1 MNDDAFKVVYNK
13 ALDIISRREHSQ
25 KELIGKLLNK
35 FSEEEIVNSV
45 INNLVEKNL
54 LNDTRYSEAYV
65 VSRKRK
71 GFGPKKIEMELYAKK
86 IDSILIGNAI
96 EAYESW
102 TENAENQL
110 KKKFKGVKPTDYQSK
125 MKQKQFLSM
134 NTQAKNPYGC
144 HYFLKLH
151 N

>member
-1 MNDDAFKVVYNK
+1 MNDDVFKVVYNK

-25 KELIGKLLNK
+25 KELTGKLLNK

-71 GFGPKKIEMELYAKK
+71 GFGPKKIMYELIARGVIENIAYK
-86 IDSILIGNAI
+86 AI
-96 EAYESW
+96 ENEGGWKDA
-102 TENAENQL
+102 AL
-110 KKKFKGVKPTDYQSK
+110 KVFNKKFKKGKAMDFK
-125 MKQKQFLSM
+125 ELNKQKTFLQNRGFSFEEIDSVF
-134 NTQAKNPYGC
+134 T
-144 HYFLKLH
+144 
-151 N
+151 

>member
-25 KELIGKLLNK
+25 KELTGKLLNK

-45 INNLVEKNL
+45 INNLVQKNL

-71 GFGPKKIEMELYAKK
+71 GFGPKKILYELIAR
-86 IDSILIGNAI
+86 GVI
-96 EAYESW
+96 ENIACEVI
-102 TENAENQL
+102 ENEGGWKDAAL
-110 KKKFKGVKPTDYQSK
+110 KAFNKKFKKGKATDFK
-125 MKQKQFLSM
+125 ELNKQKTFLQNRGFSFEEIDSVF
-134 NTQAKNPYGC
+134 T
-144 HYFLKLH
+144 
-151 N
+151 

>member
-25 KELIGKLLNK
+25 KELIGKLLKK

-54 LNDTRYSEAYV
+54 LNDSRYSEAYV

-71 GFGPKKIEMELYAKK
+71 GFGPKKILYELISRGVIENIAYK
-86 IDSILIGNAI
+86 AI
-96 EAYESW
+96 ENEGGWKDA
-102 TENAENQL
+102 AL
-110 KKKFKGVKPTDYQSK
+110 KAFNKKFKKGKAMDFK
-125 MKQKQFLSM
+125 ELNKQKAFLQNRGFSFEEIDSVF
-134 NTQAKNPYGC
+134 T
-144 HYFLKLH
+144 
-151 N
+151 

>member
-25 KELIGKLLNK
+25 KELTGKLLNK

-45 INNLVEKNL
+45 INNLVKKNL

-71 GFGPKKIEMELYAKK
+71 GFGPKKIMYELIARGVIENIAYE
-86 IDSILIGNAI
+86 AI
-96 EAYESW
+96 ENEGGWKDA
-102 TENAENQL
+102 AL
-110 KKKFKGVKPTDYQSK
+110 KAFNKKFKKGKALDFK
-125 MKQKQFLSM
+125 ELNKQKSFLQNRGFSFVEIDSVF
-134 NTQAKNPYGC
+134 T
-144 HYFLKLH
+144 
-151 N
+151 

>member
-25 KELIGKLLNK
+25 KELTGKLLNK

-45 INNLVEKNL
+45 INNLVKKNL

-71 GFGPKKIEMELYAKK
+71 GFGPKKIMYELISRGVIENIAYE
-86 IDSILIGNAI
+86 AI
-96 EAYESW
+96 ENEGGWKDA
-102 TENAENQL
+102 AL
-110 KKKFKGVKPTDYQSK
+110 KAFNKKFKKGKAMDFK
-125 MKQKQFLSM
+125 ELNKQKTFLQNRGFSFEEIDSVF
-134 NTQAKNPYGC
+134 T
-144 HYFLKLH
+144 
-151 N
+151 

>member
-25 KELIGKLLNK
+25 KELTGKLLNK

-71 GFGPKKIEMELYAKK
+71 GFGPKKIMYELIARGVIENIAY
-86 IDSILIGNAI
+86 NAI
-96 EAYESW
+96 ENEGGWNDA
-102 TENAENQL
+102 AL
-110 KKKFKGVKPTDYQSK
+110 KVFNKKFKKGKAMDFK
-125 MKQKQFLSM
+125 ELNKQKTFLQNRGFSFEEIDSVF
-134 NTQAKNPYGC
+134 T
-144 HYFLKLH
+144 
-151 N
+151 

>member
-25 KELIGKLLNK
+25 KELTGKLLNK

-45 INNLVEKNL
+45 INNLVKKNL

-71 GFGPKKIEMELYAKK
+71 GFGPKKILYELIAR
-86 IDSILIGNAI
+86 GVI
-96 EAYESW
+96 ENIACEVI
-102 TENAENQL
+102 ENEGGWKDAAL
-110 KKKFKGVKPTDYQSK
+110 KAFNKKFKKGKAMDFK
-125 MKQKQFLSM
+125 ELNKQKTFLQNRGFSFEEIDSVF
-134 NTQAKNPYGC
+134 T
-144 HYFLKLH
+144 
-151 N
+151 

>member
-25 KELIGKLLNK
+25 KELTGKLLNK

-45 INNLVEKNL
+45 INNLVQKNL

-71 GFGPKKIEMELYAKK
+71 GFGPKKIMYELISRGVIENIAYK
-86 IDSILIGNAI
+86 AI
-96 EAYESW
+96 ENEGGWKDA
-102 TENAENQL
+102 AL
-110 KKKFKGVKPTDYQSK
+110 KAFNKKFKKGKATDFK
-125 MKQKQFLSM
+125 ELNKQKTFLQNRGFSFEEIDSVF
-134 NTQAKNPYGC
+134 N
-144 HYFLKLH
+144 
-151 N
+151 

>member
-25 KELIGKLLNK
+25 KELTGKLLNK

-71 GFGPKKIEMELYAKK
+71 GFGPKKIMYELIARGVIENIAYDAIENEGGWKDAALKVFNKK
-86 IDSILIGNAI
+86 LKKGKAMDFKELNKQKTFLQNRGFSFEEIDSVF
-96 EAYESW
+96 
-102 TENAENQL
+102 T
-110 KKKFKGVKPTDYQSK
+110 
-125 MKQKQFLSM
+125 
-134 NTQAKNPYGC
+134 
-144 HYFLKLH
+144 
-151 N
+151 

>member
-25 KELIGKLLNK
+25 KELTGKLLNK

-54 LNDTRYSEAYV
+54 LNDSRYSEAYV

-71 GFGPKKIEMELYAKK
+71 GFGPKKILYELISRGVIENIAYK
-86 IDSILIGNAI
+86 AI
-96 EAYESW
+96 ENEGGWKDA
-102 TENAENQL
+102 AL
-110 KKKFKGVKPTDYQSK
+110 KAFNKKFKKGKAMDFK
-125 MKQKQFLSM
+125 ELNKQKAFLQNRGFSFEEIDSVF
-134 NTQAKNPYGC
+134 T
-144 HYFLKLH
+144 
-151 N
+151 

>member
-25 KELIGKLLNK
+25 KELTGKLLNK

-45 INNLVEKNL
+45 INNLVKKNL

-71 GFGPKKIEMELYAKK
+71 GFGPKKIMYELIAR
-86 IDSILIGNAI
+86 GVI
-96 EAYESW
+96 ENIACEVI
-102 TENAENQL
+102 ENEGGWKDAAL
-110 KKKFKGVKPTDYQSK
+110 KAFNKKFKKGKALDFK
-125 MKQKQFLSM
+125 ELNKQKTFLQNRGFSFVEIDSVF
-134 NTQAKNPYGC
+134 T
-144 HYFLKLH
+144 
-151 N
+151 

>member
-25 KELIGKLLNK
+25 KELTEKLLNK

-71 GFGPKKIEMELYAKK
+71 GFGPKKIMYELIARGVIENIAYK
-86 IDSILIGNAI
+86 AI
-96 EAYESW
+96 ENEGGWKDA
-102 TENAENQL
+102 AL
-110 KKKFKGVKPTDYQSK
+110 KAFNKKFKKGKAMDFK
-125 MKQKQFLSM
+125 ELNKQKTFLQNRGFSFEEIDSVF
-134 NTQAKNPYGC
+134 T
-144 HYFLKLH
+144 
-151 N
+151 